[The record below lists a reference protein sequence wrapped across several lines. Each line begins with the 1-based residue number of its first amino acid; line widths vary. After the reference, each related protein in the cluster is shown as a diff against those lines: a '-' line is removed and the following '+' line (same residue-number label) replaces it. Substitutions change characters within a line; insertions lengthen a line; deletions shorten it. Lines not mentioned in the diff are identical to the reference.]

1 MRLKSSAYMHYCDI
15 HSRTINSN
23 GSMGLRRHTCACLY
37 SGDRR
42 QLPSPN
48 TYLRRRRTA
57 VPPSAPTCKC
67 HQPKLAYKRQ
77 RTHDAK
83 PKLTRTQPHNTIS
96 SVHQSLPVS
105 NMAKC
110 LAVALL
116 LLVVLAYC
124 DGRELN
130 QKDQALATARGA
142 GGGVGEEKILGLP
155 ELPLVGTVT
164 GTSTVTGPVVVVPA
178 LPGIPAHP

>member
-1 MRLKSSAYMHYCDI
+1 
-15 HSRTINSN
+15 
-23 GSMGLRRHTCACLY
+23 
-37 SGDRR
+37 
-42 QLPSPN
+42 
-48 TYLRRRRTA
+48 
-57 VPPSAPTCKC
+57 
-67 HQPKLAYKRQ
+67 
-77 RTHDAK
+77 
-83 PKLTRTQPHNTIS
+83 
-96 SVHQSLPVS
+96 
-105 NMAKC
+105 MAKC
-110 LAVALL
+110 LAAALL

-142 GGGVGEEKILGLP
+142 GAGAGAGGGVGEEKVLGLP

>member
-1 MRLKSSAYMHYCDI
+1 
-15 HSRTINSN
+15 
-23 GSMGLRRHTCACLY
+23 
-37 SGDRR
+37 
-42 QLPSPN
+42 
-48 TYLRRRRTA
+48 
-57 VPPSAPTCKC
+57 
-67 HQPKLAYKRQ
+67 
-77 RTHDAK
+77 
-83 PKLTRTQPHNTIS
+83 
-96 SVHQSLPVS
+96 
-105 NMAKC
+105 MAKC

-116 LLVVLAYC
+116 LLVVLASC

-130 QKDQALATARGA
+130 QKDQALATARGAGAGA

>member
-1 MRLKSSAYMHYCDI
+1 
-15 HSRTINSN
+15 
-23 GSMGLRRHTCACLY
+23 
-37 SGDRR
+37 
-42 QLPSPN
+42 
-48 TYLRRRRTA
+48 
-57 VPPSAPTCKC
+57 
-67 HQPKLAYKRQ
+67 
-77 RTHDAK
+77 
-83 PKLTRTQPHNTIS
+83 
-96 SVHQSLPVS
+96 
-105 NMAKC
+105 MAKC

-142 GGGVGEEKILGLP
+142 GAAGGGVGEEKVLGLP
-155 ELPLVGTVT
+155 ELPLVGAVT

>member
-1 MRLKSSAYMHYCDI
+1 
-15 HSRTINSN
+15 
-23 GSMGLRRHTCACLY
+23 
-37 SGDRR
+37 
-42 QLPSPN
+42 
-48 TYLRRRRTA
+48 
-57 VPPSAPTCKC
+57 
-67 HQPKLAYKRQ
+67 
-77 RTHDAK
+77 
-83 PKLTRTQPHNTIS
+83 
-96 SVHQSLPVS
+96 
-105 NMAKC
+105 MAKC

-130 QKDQALATARGA
+130 QKDQALATARGAGAGA